1 MSESTCLL
9 SRQPIFGP
17 AMEVAAY
24 ELRTHYGASD
34 ERNESADDQLRT
46 IYRMFTDTGLDE
58 VVGHH
63 PGLVT
68 LTNEA
73 LNEGLWK
80 TLPKSRVMLGY
91 LDSFDAS
98 DKTSKLL
105 SDVAAEGYRL
115 AVSGGLSEDCLGL
128 LNNKAHTVVLDVTRY
143 TPDELRQRVDYLRGY
158 KSLIAA
164 AGVDT
169 YDDLEYCKDL
179 KFDFYQG
186 HFLFRPAAQAQNIPV
201 NRMNMLR
208 LLSKLHDPKM
218 EMAEIEKLISQ
229 DVALTYRILQYAN
242 SAGMALR
249 SKVNSAGHA
258 VRLIGLDIIRSWSS
272 ALLLS
277 SVDNKPRELMTSAL
291 IRARM
296 CELLSESVKGAEK
309 ESFLSAG
316 MLSVIDALLDCPMEK
331 ALSEL
336 PLADDIKAALIDGSG
351 PIGKALTCA
360 IAYERADWNNVRFN
374 GLAPAAVRAQYMTAI
389 AWARKL
395 TDELLN

>member
-1 MSESTCLL
+1 
-9 SRQPIFGP
+9 
-17 AMEVAAY
+17 MEVAAY
-24 ELRTHYGASD
+24 ELRTHYGAS
-34 ERNESADDQLRT
+34 EGRSESSDDQLRT
-46 IYRMFTDTGLDE
+46 IYKMFTDTGLDE
-58 VVGHH
+58 VVGER

-68 LTNEA
+68 LTSEA
-73 LNEGLWK
+73 LTEGLWK

-91 LDSFDAS
+91 LDSFEAS

-105 SDVAAEGYRL
+105 SEVASQGYRL
-115 AVSGGLSEDCLGL
+115 AVSGNLSAECMGL
-128 LNNKAHTVVLDVTRY
+128 LNNESNTIILDVTRY
-143 TPDELRQRVDYLRGY
+143 TPDELRKRVDSLRGY

-186 HFLFRPAAQAQNIPV
+186 HFLFRPAAQVQNIPV

-218 EMAEIEKLISQ
+218 QMADIEKLISQ

-242 SAGMALR
+242 SAGMALK

-258 VRLIGLDIIRSWSS
+258 VRLIGLETIRSWSS

-296 CELLSESVKGAEK
+296 CELLSESVKDAES

-316 MLSVIDALLDCPMEK
+316 LLSVLDALLDCPMEK

-336 PLADDIKAALIDGSG
+336 PLADDIKVALIKGDG
-351 PIGKALTCA
+351 PIGKALNCA
-360 IAYERADWNNVRFN
+360 IAYERADWNNVRFY
-374 GLAPAAVRAQYMTAI
+374 GLAPASVRAKYMTAI
-389 AWARKL
+389 GWARKL

>member
-1 MSESTCLL
+1 
-9 SRQPIFGP
+9 
-17 AMEVAAY
+17 MEVAAY
-24 ELRTHYGASD
+24 ELRTHYGALEQRS
-34 ERNESADDQLRT
+34 ESSDDQLRT
-46 IYRMFTDTGLDE
+46 IYKMFTDTGLDE
-58 VVGHH
+58 VVGEH

-68 LTNEA
+68 LTSEA
-73 LNEGLWK
+73 LTEGLWK
-80 TLPKSRVMLGY
+80 TIPKSRVMLGY
-91 LDSFDAS
+91 LDSFEAS

-115 AVSGGLSEDCLGL
+115 AVSGNLSEDCLGL
-128 LNNKAHTVVLDVTRY
+128 LNNKTHTVILDVTRY
-143 TPDELRQRVDYLRGY
+143 TPDELRKRVDYLRGY
-158 KSLIAA
+158 KSRIAA

-186 HFLFRPAAQAQNIPV
+186 HFLFRPAAQVQNIPV

-208 LLSKLHDPKM
+208 LLSKLHDSKM

-258 VRLIGLDIIRSWSS
+258 VRLIGLNTIRNWSS

-291 IRARM
+291 VRARM
-296 CELLSESVKGAEK
+296 CELLSESVQGAEK

-316 MLSVIDALLDCPMEK
+316 LLSVLDALLDCPMEK

-336 PLADDIKAALIDGSG
+336 PLADDIKAALIDGTG
-351 PIGKALTCA
+351 PIGKALTCT
-360 IAYERADWNNVRFN
+360 IAYERAYWNNVRFN
-374 GLAPAAVRAQYMTAI
+374 GLAPAAVRSKYMTAI
-389 AWARKL
+389 GWARKL
-395 TDELLN
+395 TDDLLN

>member
-24 ELRTHYGASD
+24 ELRTHYGALEQRS
-34 ERNESADDQLRT
+34 ESSDDQLRT
-46 IYRMFTDTGLDE
+46 IYKMFTDTGLDE
-58 VVGHH
+58 VVGEH

-68 LTNEA
+68 LTSEA
-73 LNEGLWK
+73 LTEGLWK
-80 TLPKSRVMLGY
+80 TIPKSRVMLGY
-91 LDSFDAS
+91 LDSFEAS

-115 AVSGGLSEDCLGL
+115 AVSGNLSEDCLGL
-128 LNNKAHTVVLDVTRY
+128 LNNKTHTVILDVTRY
-143 TPDELRQRVDYLRGY
+143 TPDELRKRVDYLRGY
-158 KSLIAA
+158 KSRIAA

-186 HFLFRPAAQAQNIPV
+186 HFLFRPAAQVQNIPV

-208 LLSKLHDPKM
+208 LLSKLHDSKM

-258 VRLIGLDIIRSWSS
+258 VRLIGLNTIRNWSS

-291 IRARM
+291 VRARM
-296 CELLSESVKGAEK
+296 CELLSESVQGAEK

-316 MLSVIDALLDCPMEK
+316 LLSVLDALLDCPMEK

-336 PLADDIKAALIDGSG
+336 PLADDI
-351 PIGKALTCA
+351 
-360 IAYERADWNNVRFN
+360 
-374 GLAPAAVRAQYMTAI
+374 
-389 AWARKL
+389 
-395 TDELLN
+395 

>member
-1 MSESTCLL
+1 MD
-9 SRQPIFGP
+9 
-17 AMEVAAY
+17 VAAY
-24 ELRTHYGASD
+24 ELRTHYGAS
-34 ERNESADDQLRT
+34 EAHTESTGDQMRT
-46 IYRMFTDTGLDE
+46 IYKMFTDTGLDE
-58 VVGHH
+58 VVGEH
-63 PGLVT
+63 PGLVN
-68 LTNEA
+68 LTSEA
-73 LNEGLWK
+73 LSEGLWK
-80 TLPKSRVMLGY
+80 TIPKSRVMLGY
-91 LDSFDAS
+91 LDSFEAS
-98 DKTSKLL
+98 DKTLKLL
-105 SDVAAEGYRL
+105 SDVASDGYRL
-115 AVSGGLSEDCLGL
+115 AVSGNLPADCMGL
-128 LNNKAHTVVLDVTRY
+128 LNDAAHTIVLDVRSY
-143 TPDELRQRVDYLRGY
+143 TPDELRTRVEGLRQY
-158 KSLIAA
+158 KTFIAA
-164 AGVDT
+164 SGVDT

-186 HFLFRPAAQAQNIPV
+186 HFLFRPAAQLKSIPV
-201 NRMNMLR
+201 NRLNMLR

-218 EMAEIEKLISQ
+218 EMSDIEKLISQ

-242 SAGMALR
+242 SAGMALK

-258 VRLIGLDIIRSWSS
+258 VRLIGLETIRNWSS

-309 ESFLSAG
+309 ESYLSAG
-316 MLSVIDALLDCPMEK
+316 LLSVLDALLDTPMDK

-374 GLAPAAVRAQYMTAI
+374 GLDPASVRANYMTAI
-389 AWARKL
+389 GWARKL
-395 TDELLN
+395 TDDLLN

>member
-1 MSESTCLL
+1 
-9 SRQPIFGP
+9 
-17 AMEVAAY
+17 MEVAAY
-24 ELRTHYGASD
+24 ELRTHYDPLEQRS
-34 ERNESADDQLRT
+34 ESSDDQLRT
-46 IYRMFTDTGLDE
+46 IYKMFTDTGLDE
-58 VVGHH
+58 VVGER

-68 LTNEA
+68 LTSEA
-73 LNEGLWK
+73 LTEGLWK
-80 TLPKSRVMLGY
+80 TIPKSRVMLGY
-91 LDSFDAS
+91 LDSFEAS

-105 SDVAAEGYRL
+105 SDVVAEGYRL
-115 AVSGGLSEDCLGL
+115 AVSGNLSEDCLGL
-128 LNNKAHTVVLDVTRY
+128 LNNKTHTVVLDVTRY
-143 TPDELRQRVDYLRGY
+143 TPDELRKRVDYLRGY
-158 KSLIAA
+158 KSRIAA

-186 HFLFRPAAQAQNIPV
+186 HFLFRPAAQVQNIPV

-208 LLSKLHDPKM
+208 LLSKLHDPKL

-258 VRLIGLDIIRSWSS
+258 VRLIGLNTIRNWSS

-291 IRARM
+291 VRARM
-296 CELLSESVKGAEK
+296 CELLSESVQGAEK

-316 MLSVIDALLDCPMEK
+316 LLSVLDALLDCPMEK
-331 ALSEL
+331 ALCEL
-336 PLADDIKAALIDGSG
+336 PLADDIKAALIDGTG
-351 PIGKALTCA
+351 TIGKALTCTV
-360 IAYERADWNNVRFN
+360 AYERADWNNVRFN
-374 GLAPAAVRAQYMTAI
+374 GLAPAAVRSKYMTAI
-389 AWARKL
+389 GWARKL
-395 TDELLN
+395 TDDLLN

>member
-1 MSESTCLL
+1 MD
-9 SRQPIFGP
+9 
-17 AMEVAAY
+17 VAAY
-24 ELRTHYGASD
+24 ELRTHYGAVE
-34 ERNESADDQLRT
+34 ERTETSGDQIRT
-46 IYRMFTDTGLDE
+46 IYKMFTESGLDE
-58 VVGHH
+58 VVGVH

-68 LTNEA
+68 LTSEA
-73 LNEGLWK
+73 LAEGLWK
-80 TLPKSRVMLGY
+80 SLPKSRVMLGY
-91 LDSFDAS
+91 MDSFESS
-98 DKTSKLL
+98 DNTLKLL
-105 SDVAAEGYRL
+105 SQVAEQGYRL
-115 AVSGGLSEDCLGL
+115 AVSGNLSAECLGA
-128 LNNKAHTVVLDVTRY
+128 LNDAAHTVVLDVTRY
-143 TPDELRQRVDYLRGY
+143 TPDELRKRVDTLREY
-158 KSLIAA
+158 KSLIGA

-186 HFLFRPAAQAQNIPV
+186 HFLFRPAAQLKNIPV

-218 EMAEIEKLISQ
+218 EMGDIEKLISQ

-242 SAGMALR
+242 SAGMALK

-258 VRLIGLDIIRSWSS
+258 VRLIGLETIRSWSS

-296 CELLSESVKGAEK
+296 CELLSESVKDAEK
-309 ESFLSAG
+309 ESYLSAG
-316 MLSVIDALLDCPMEK
+316 LLSVLDALLDCPMDK

-351 PIGKALTCA
+351 PIGKALACS
-360 IAYERADWNNVRFN
+360 IAYERADWNNVRFY
-374 GLAPAAVRAQYMTAI
+374 GLAPASVRAKYMTAI
-389 AWARKL
+389 GFARKL

>member
-1 MSESTCLL
+1 
-9 SRQPIFGP
+9 
-17 AMEVAAY
+17 MEVAAY
-24 ELRTHYGASD
+24 ELRTHYGSS
-34 ERNESADDQLRT
+34 EGRNESSDDQLRT
-46 IYRMFTDTGLDE
+46 IYKMFTDTGLDE
-58 VVGHH
+58 VVGEH

-68 LTNEA
+68 LTSEA
-73 LNEGLWK
+73 LAEGLWK
-80 TLPKSRVMLGY
+80 TIPKSRVMLGY

-105 SDVAAEGYRL
+105 AEVAAEGYRL
-115 AVSGGLSEDCLGL
+115 AVSGNLPEDCLGL
-128 LNNKAHTVVLDVTRY
+128 LNDKSHTVVLDVTRY
-143 TPDELRQRVDYLRGY
+143 TPDELRKRVDQLRGY

-186 HFLFRPAAQAQNIPV
+186 HFLFRPAAQVQNLPV

-218 EMAEIEKLISQ
+218 QMADIEKLISQ

-242 SAGMALR
+242 SAGMALK

-258 VRLIGLDIIRSWSS
+258 VRLIGLETIRSWSS

-296 CELLSESVKGAEK
+296 CELLGESVKDAEK

-316 MLSVIDALLDCPMEK
+316 LLSVLDALLDCPMEK

-336 PLADDIKAALIDGSG
+336 PLADDIKAALVKGDG
-351 PIGKALTCA
+351 PIGKALNCA
-360 IAYERADWNNVRFN
+360 IAYERADWNNVRFY
-374 GLAPAAVRAQYMTAI
+374 GLAPASVRAKYMTAI
-389 AWARKL
+389 GWARKL

>member
-1 MSESTCLL
+1 MD
-9 SRQPIFGP
+9 
-17 AMEVAAY
+17 VAAY
-24 ELRTHYGASD
+24 ELRTHYGAS
-34 ERNESADDQLRT
+34 EGRADSSGDQMRT
-46 IYRMFTDTGLDE
+46 IYKMFTDTGLDE
-58 VVGHH
+58 VVGEH

-68 LTNEA
+68 LTSDA
-73 LNEGLWK
+73 LAEGLWK
-80 TLPKSRVMLGY
+80 TIPKSRVMLGY
-91 LDSFDAS
+91 LDSFEAS

-115 AVSGGLSEDCLGL
+115 AVSGNLSEDCMGL
-128 LNNKAHTVVLDVTRY
+128 LNDAAHTVVLDVTRY
-143 TPDELRQRVDYLRGY
+143 TPDELRKRVDSLRGY

-164 AGVDT
+164 SGVDT

-186 HFLFRPAAQAQNIPV
+186 HFLFRPAAQLQSIPV
-201 NRMNMLR
+201 NRLNMLR

-218 EMAEIEKLISQ
+218 QMSDIEKLISQ

-242 SAGMALR
+242 SAGMALK

-258 VRLIGLDIIRSWSS
+258 VRLIGLETIRSWSS

-296 CELLSESVKGAEK
+296 CELLSESVKDAES

-316 MLSVIDALLDCPMEK
+316 LLSVLDALLDCPMEK

-336 PLADDIKAALIDGSG
+336 PLADDIKAALIKGDG
-351 PIGKALTCA
+351 PIGKALNCA
-360 IAYERADWNNVRFN
+360 IAYERADWNNVRFY
-374 GLAPAAVRAQYMTAI
+374 GLAPASVRAKYMTAI
-389 AWARKL
+389 GWARKL

>member
-1 MSESTCLL
+1 
-9 SRQPIFGP
+9 
-17 AMEVAAY
+17 MEVAAY
-24 ELRTHYGASD
+24 ELRTHYGAS
-34 ERNESADDQLRT
+34 EQRSESSDDQLRT
-46 IYRMFTDTGLDE
+46 IYKMFTDTGLDE
-58 VVGHH
+58 VVGEH

-68 LTNEA
+68 LTSEA
-73 LNEGLWK
+73 LTEGLWK
-80 TLPKSRVMLGY
+80 TIPKSRVMLGY
-91 LDSFDAS
+91 LDTFEAS

-115 AVSGGLSEDCLGL
+115 AVSGNLSEDCLGM
-128 LNNKAHTVVLDVTRY
+128 LNNKAHTVILDVTRY
-143 TPDELRQRVDYLRGY
+143 TPDDLRKRVDYLRGY

-186 HFLFRPAAQAQNIPV
+186 HFLFRPAAQVQNIPV

-218 EMAEIEKLISQ
+218 EMADIEKLISQ

-242 SAGMALR
+242 SAAMALR

-258 VRLIGLDIIRSWSS
+258 VRLIGLDTIRSWSS

-296 CELLSESVKGAEK
+296 CELLSESVTGADR

-316 MLSVIDALLDCPMEK
+316 LLSVLDALLDCPMEK

-374 GLAPAAVRAQYMTAI
+374 GLAPAAVRSKYMTAI
-389 AWARKL
+389 GWARKL
-395 TDELLN
+395 TGELLN

>member
-1 MSESTCLL
+1 
-9 SRQPIFGP
+9 
-17 AMEVAAY
+17 MEVAAY
-24 ELRTHYGASD
+24 ELRTHYGAS
-34 ERNESADDQLRT
+34 EQRSESSDDQLRT
-46 IYRMFTDTGLDE
+46 IYKMFTDTGLDE
-58 VVGHH
+58 VVGEH

-68 LTNEA
+68 LTSEA
-73 LNEGLWK
+73 LTEGLWK
-80 TLPKSRVMLGY
+80 TIPKSRVMLGY
-91 LDSFDAS
+91 LDTFEAS

-115 AVSGGLSEDCLGL
+115 AVSGNLSEDCLGM
-128 LNNKAHTVVLDVTRY
+128 LNNKSHTVILDVTRY
-143 TPDELRQRVDYLRGY
+143 TPDDLRKRVDYLRGY

-186 HFLFRPAAQAQNIPV
+186 HFLFRPAAQVQNIPV

-218 EMAEIEKLISQ
+218 EMADIEKLISQ

-242 SAGMALR
+242 SAAMALR

-258 VRLIGLDIIRSWSS
+258 VRLIGLDTIRSWSS

-296 CELLSESVKGAEK
+296 CELLSESVTGADR

-316 MLSVIDALLDCPMEK
+316 LLSVLDALLDCPMEK

-374 GLAPAAVRAQYMTAI
+374 GLAPAAVRSKYMTAI
-389 AWARKL
+389 GWARKL
-395 TDELLN
+395 TGELLN

>member
-1 MSESTCLL
+1 
-9 SRQPIFGP
+9 
-17 AMEVAAY
+17 MEVAAY
-24 ELRTHYGASD
+24 ELRTHYGSS
-34 ERNESADDQLRT
+34 EGRNESSDDQLRT
-46 IYRMFTDTGLDE
+46 IYKMFTDTGLDE
-58 VVGHH
+58 VVGEH

-68 LTNEA
+68 LTSEA
-73 LNEGLWK
+73 LAEGLWK
-80 TLPKSRVMLGY
+80 TIPKSRVMLGY

-105 SDVAAEGYRL
+105 ADVAAEGYRL
-115 AVSGGLSEDCLGL
+115 AVSGNLPEDCLGL
-128 LNNKAHTVVLDVTRY
+128 LNDKSHTVVLDVTRY
-143 TPDELRQRVDYLRGY
+143 TPDELRKRVDQLRGY

-186 HFLFRPAAQAQNIPV
+186 HFLFRPAAQVQNLPV

-218 EMAEIEKLISQ
+218 QMADIEKLISQ

-242 SAGMALR
+242 SAGMALK

-258 VRLIGLDIIRSWSS
+258 VRLIGLETIRSWSS

-296 CELLSESVKGAEK
+296 CELLGESVKDAEK

-316 MLSVIDALLDCPMEK
+316 LLSVLDALLDCPMEK

-336 PLADDIKAALIDGSG
+336 PLADDIKAALVKGDG
-351 PIGKALTCA
+351 PIGKALNCA
-360 IAYERADWNNVRFN
+360 IAYERADWNNVRFY
-374 GLAPAAVRAQYMTAI
+374 GLAPASVRAKYMTAI
-389 AWARKL
+389 GWARKL

>member
-1 MSESTCLL
+1 
-9 SRQPIFGP
+9 
-17 AMEVAAY
+17 MEVAAY
-24 ELRTHYGASD
+24 ELRTHYGAS
-34 ERNESADDQLRT
+34 EQRSESSDDQLRT
-46 IYRMFTDTGLDE
+46 IYRMFTDSGLDE
-58 VVGHH
+58 VVGEH

-68 LTNEA
+68 LTSEA
-73 LNEGLWK
+73 LTEGLWK
-80 TLPKSRVMLGY
+80 TIPKSRVMLGY
-91 LDSFDAS
+91 LESFEAS
-98 DKTSKLL
+98 DQTSKLL

-115 AVSGGLSEDCLGL
+115 AVSGNLSEDCMGL
-128 LNNKAHTVVLDVTRY
+128 LNNKTHTVILDVTRY
-143 TPDELRQRVDYLRGY
+143 TPDELRKRVDYLRGY
-158 KSLIAA
+158 KSRIAA

-186 HFLFRPAAQAQNIPV
+186 HFLFRPAALVQNIPV

-218 EMAEIEKLISQ
+218 EMSEIEKLISQ

-258 VRLIGLDIIRSWSS
+258 VRLIGLDTIRNWSS

-291 IRARM
+291 VRARM
-296 CELLSESVKGAEK
+296 CELLSESVPGAEK

-316 MLSVIDALLDCPMEK
+316 LLSVLDALLDCPMEK

-336 PLADDIKAALIDGSG
+336 PLADDIKTALIDGTG
-351 PIGKALTCA
+351 PIGKALTCTV
-360 IAYERADWNNVRFN
+360 AYERADWNNVRFN
-374 GLAPAAVRAQYMTAI
+374 GLAPAAVRSKYMTAI
-389 AWARKL
+389 GWARKL

>member
-1 MSESTCLL
+1 MD
-9 SRQPIFGP
+9 
-17 AMEVAAY
+17 VAAY
-24 ELRTHYGASD
+24 ELRTHYDATEGRTEASG
-34 ERNESADDQLRT
+34 DQMRT
-46 IYRMFTDTGLDE
+46 IYKMFNDTGLDE
-58 VVGHH
+58 VVGEH

-68 LTNEA
+68 LTKDA
-73 LNEGLWK
+73 LAEGLWR
-80 TLPKSRVMLGY
+80 TIPRSRVMLGY
-91 LDSFDAS
+91 MDSFEAS
-98 DKTSKLL
+98 DKTARLL
-105 SDVAAEGYRL
+105 SDVAATGYRL
-115 AVSGGLSEDCLGL
+115 AVSGDLSEDCMGF
-128 LNNKAHTVVLDVTRY
+128 LNNAAHTVVLDVTRY
-143 TPDELRQRVDYLRGY
+143 TPDELRKRVDCLRGY

-186 HFLFRPAAQAQNIPV
+186 HFLFRPAAQLQSIPV

-218 EMAEIEKLISQ
+218 EMADIEKIISQ
-229 DVALTYRILQYAN
+229 DVALTYKILQYAN
-242 SAGMALR
+242 SAGMALK

-258 VRLIGLDIIRSWSS
+258 VRLVGLETIRSWSS

-296 CELLSESVKGAEK
+296 CELLSESVKDAEK
-309 ESFLSAG
+309 ESYLSAG
-316 MLSVIDALLDCPMEK
+316 LLSVLDALLDCPMEK

-351 PIGKALTCA
+351 PIGKALTCS

-374 GLAPAAVRAQYMTAI
+374 GLTPAAVRSKYMTAI
-389 AWARKL
+389 GWARKL
-395 TDELLN
+395 TGELLN

>member
-1 MSESTCLL
+1 
-9 SRQPIFGP
+9 
-17 AMEVAAY
+17 MEVAAY
-24 ELRTHYGASD
+24 ELRTHYGVSE
-34 ERNESADDQLRT
+34 ERSESSDDQLRT
-46 IYRMFTDTGLDE
+46 IYKMFTDTGLDE
-58 VVGHH
+58 VVGEH

-68 LTNEA
+68 LTSEA
-73 LNEGLWK
+73 LSEGLWK
-80 TLPKSRVMLGY
+80 TIPKSRVMLGY
-91 LDSFDAS
+91 LDSFEAS

-105 SDVAAEGYRL
+105 SDVAAAGYRL
-115 AVSGGLSEDCLGL
+115 AVSGNLSADCMGMLS
-128 LNNKAHTVVLDVTRY
+128 NKANTVVLDVTRY
-143 TPDELRQRVDYLRGY
+143 TPDELRKRVDDLRGY

-186 HFLFRPAAQAQNIPV
+186 HFLFRPAAQVQNLPV

-208 LLSKLHDPKM
+208 LLSKLHDPNLQM
-218 EMAEIEKLISQ
+218 SDIEKLISQ

-242 SAGMALR
+242 SAGMALK

-258 VRLIGLDIIRSWSS
+258 VRLIGLETIRSWSS

-296 CELLSESVKGAEK
+296 CELLSESVKDAEK

-316 MLSVIDALLDCPMEK
+316 LLSVLDALLDCPMEK

-336 PLADDIKAALIDGSG
+336 PLADDIKAALIKGDG
-351 PIGKALTCA
+351 PIGKALNCS
-360 IAYERADWNNVRFN
+360 IAYERADWNNVRFY
-374 GLAPAAVRAQYMTAI
+374 GLAPASVRAKYMTAI
-389 AWARKL
+389 GWARKL

>member
-1 MSESTCLL
+1 
-9 SRQPIFGP
+9 
-17 AMEVAAY
+17 MEVAAY
-24 ELRTHYGASD
+24 ELRTHYGALEQRS
-34 ERNESADDQLRT
+34 ESSDDQLRT
-46 IYRMFTDTGLDE
+46 IYKMFTDTGLDE
-58 VVGHH
+58 VVGEH

-68 LTNEA
+68 LTSEA
-73 LNEGLWK
+73 LTEGLWK
-80 TLPKSRVMLGY
+80 TIPKSRVMLGY
-91 LDSFDAS
+91 VDSFEAS

-115 AVSGGLSEDCLGL
+115 AVSGNLSEDCLGL
-128 LNNKAHTVVLDVTRY
+128 LNNKTHTVILDVTRY
-143 TPDELRQRVDYLRGY
+143 TPDELRKRVDYLRGY
-158 KSLIAA
+158 KSRIAA

-186 HFLFRPAAQAQNIPV
+186 HFLFRPAAQVQNIPV

-208 LLSKLHDPKM
+208 LLSKLHDSKM

-258 VRLIGLDIIRSWSS
+258 VRLIGLNTIRNWSS

-291 IRARM
+291 VRARM
-296 CELLSESVKGAEK
+296 CELLSESVQGAEK

-316 MLSVIDALLDCPMEK
+316 LLSVLDALLDCPMEK

-336 PLADDIKAALIDGSG
+336 PLADDIKAALIDGTG
-351 PIGKALTCA
+351 PIGKALTCT

-374 GLAPAAVRAQYMTAI
+374 GLAPAAVRSKYMTAI
-389 AWARKL
+389 GWARKL
-395 TDELLN
+395 TDDLLN

>member
-1 MSESTCLL
+1 
-9 SRQPIFGP
+9 
-17 AMEVAAY
+17 MEVAAY
-24 ELRTHYGASD
+24 ELRTHYGSY
-34 ERNESADDQLRT
+34 EGRNESSDDQLRT
-46 IYRMFTDTGLDE
+46 IYKMFTDTGLDE
-58 VVGHH
+58 VVGEH

-68 LTNEA
+68 LTSEA
-73 LNEGLWK
+73 LAEGLWK
-80 TLPKSRVMLGY
+80 TIPKSRVMLGY

-105 SDVAAEGYRL
+105 ADVAAEGYRL
-115 AVSGGLSEDCLGL
+115 AVSGNLPEDCLGL
-128 LNNKAHTVVLDVTRY
+128 LNDKSHTVVLDVTRY
-143 TPDELRQRVDYLRGY
+143 TPDELRKRVDQLRGY

-186 HFLFRPAAQAQNIPV
+186 HFLFRPAAQVQNLPV

-218 EMAEIEKLISQ
+218 QMADIEKLISQ

-242 SAGMALR
+242 SAGMALK

-258 VRLIGLDIIRSWSS
+258 VRLIGLETIRSWSS

-296 CELLSESVKGAEK
+296 CELLGESVKDAEK

-316 MLSVIDALLDCPMEK
+316 LLSVLDALLDCPMEK

-336 PLADDIKAALIDGSG
+336 PLADDIKAALVKGDG
-351 PIGKALTCA
+351 PIGKALNCA
-360 IAYERADWNNVRFN
+360 IAYERADWNNVRFY
-374 GLAPAAVRAQYMTAI
+374 GLAPASVRAKYMTAI
-389 AWARKL
+389 GWARKL

>member
-1 MSESTCLL
+1 
-9 SRQPIFGP
+9 
-17 AMEVAAY
+17 MEVAAY
-24 ELRTHYGASD
+24 ELRTHYGALEQRS
-34 ERNESADDQLRT
+34 ESSDDQLRT
-46 IYRMFTDTGLDE
+46 IYKMFTDTGLDE
-58 VVGHH
+58 VVGEH

-68 LTNEA
+68 LTSEA
-73 LNEGLWK
+73 LTEGLWK
-80 TLPKSRVMLGY
+80 TIPKSRVMLGY
-91 LDSFDAS
+91 LDSFEAS

-115 AVSGGLSEDCLGL
+115 AVSGNLSEDCLGL
-128 LNNKAHTVVLDVTRY
+128 LNNKTHTVILDVTRY
-143 TPDELRQRVDYLRGY
+143 TPDELRKRVDYLRGY
-158 KSLIAA
+158 KSRIAA

-186 HFLFRPAAQAQNIPV
+186 HFLFRPAAQVQNIPV

-208 LLSKLHDPKM
+208 LLSKLHDSKM

-258 VRLIGLDIIRSWSS
+258 VRLIGLNTIRNWSS

-291 IRARM
+291 VRARM
-296 CELLSESVKGAEK
+296 CELLSESVQGAEK

-316 MLSVIDALLDCPMEK
+316 LLSVLDALLDCPMEK

-336 PLADDIKAALIDGSG
+336 PLADDIKAALIDGTG
-351 PIGKALTCA
+351 PIGKALTCT

-374 GLAPAAVRAQYMTAI
+374 GLAPAAVRSKYMTAI
-389 AWARKL
+389 GWARKL
-395 TDELLN
+395 TDDLLN

>member
-1 MSESTCLL
+1 MD
-9 SRQPIFGP
+9 
-17 AMEVAAY
+17 VAAY
-24 ELRTHYGASD
+24 ELRTNYDSVEERSEASG
-34 ERNESADDQLRT
+34 DQMRT
-46 IYRMFTDTGLDE
+46 IYRMFTDSGLDE
-58 VVGHH
+58 VVGER

-68 LTNEA
+68 LTSDA
-73 LNEGLWK
+73 LSEGLWK
-80 TLPKSRVMLGY
+80 TIPKSRVMLGY
-91 LDSFDAS
+91 MNSS
-98 DKTSKLL
+98 DYSDNTLKLL
-105 SDVAAEGYRL
+105 SQVAEQGYRL
-115 AVSGGLSEDCLGL
+115 AVSGNLPAECMGL
-128 LNNKAHTVVLDVTRY
+128 LNSAAHTVVLDVTQY
-143 TPDELRQRVDYLRGY
+143 TPDELRKRVESLRAF

-186 HFLFRPAAQAQNIPV
+186 HFLFRPAAQQKSIPV

-218 EMAEIEKLISQ
+218 EMVDVEKLISQ
-229 DVALTYRILQYAN
+229 DVALTYKILQYAN
-242 SAGMALR
+242 SAAMALR

-258 VRLIGLDIIRSWSS
+258 VRLIGLETIRNWSS

-296 CELLSESVKGAEK
+296 CELLSESVKDAEK
-309 ESFLSAG
+309 ESYLSAG

-351 PIGKALTCA
+351 SIGKALSCS

-374 GLAPAAVRAQYMTAI
+374 GLDPASVRAKYMTAI
-389 AWARKL
+389 GWARKL

>member
-1 MSESTCLL
+1 MD
-9 SRQPIFGP
+9 
-17 AMEVAAY
+17 VAAY
-24 ELRTHYGASD
+24 ELRTHYGVSEERTESSD
-34 ERNESADDQLRT
+34 NQMRT
-46 IYRMFTDTGLDE
+46 IYSMFTDTGLDE
-58 VVGHH
+58 VVGEH

-68 LTNEA
+68 LTSEA
-73 LNEGLWK
+73 LAEGLWK
-80 TLPKSRVMLGY
+80 TIPKSRVMLGY
-91 LDSFDAS
+91 LESFEAS

-105 SDVAAEGYRL
+105 SEVASEGYRL
-115 AVSGGLSEDCLGL
+115 AVSGNLSADCLGQ
-128 LNNKAHTVVLDVTRY
+128 LNSAAHTVVLDVTSY
-143 TPDELRQRVDYLRGY
+143 TPDELRKRVDNLRGY

-186 HFLFRPAAQAQNIPV
+186 HFLFRPAAQMQSIPV

-218 EMAEIEKLISQ
+218 QMAEIEKLISQ
-229 DVALTYRILQYAN
+229 DVALTFRILQYAN
-242 SAGMALR
+242 SAGMALK

-258 VRLIGLDIIRSWSS
+258 VRLIGLETIRSWSS

-296 CELLSESVKGAEK
+296 CELLSESVKDAEK
-309 ESFLSAG
+309 ESYLSAG
-316 MLSVIDALLDCPMEK
+316 LLSVLDALLDCPMQK

-336 PLADDIKAALIDGSG
+336 PLADDIKAALIDGAG
-351 PIGKALTCA
+351 PIGKALNCT
-360 IAYERADWNNVRFN
+360 IAYERADWNNVRFY
-374 GLAPAAVRAQYMTAI
+374 GLAPASVRAKYMTAI
-389 AWARKL
+389 GWARKL
-395 TDELLN
+395 TEELLN

>member
-1 MSESTCLL
+1 
-9 SRQPIFGP
+9 
-17 AMEVAAY
+17 MEVAAY
-24 ELRTHYGASD
+24 ELRTHYGAS
-34 ERNESADDQLRT
+34 EQRSESSDDQLRT
-46 IYRMFTDTGLDE
+46 IYKMFTDTGLDE
-58 VVGHH
+58 VVGEH

-68 LTNEA
+68 LTSEA
-73 LNEGLWK
+73 LTEGLWK
-80 TLPKSRVMLGY
+80 TIPKSRVMLGY
-91 LDSFDAS
+91 LDSFEAS

-105 SDVAAEGYRL
+105 SDVVAEGYRL
-115 AVSGGLSEDCLGL
+115 AVSGNLSEDCLGL
-128 LNNKAHTVVLDVTRY
+128 LNNKTHTVILDVTRY
-143 TPDELRQRVDYLRGY
+143 TPDELRKRVDYLRGY
-158 KSLIAA
+158 KSRIAA

-186 HFLFRPAAQAQNIPV
+186 HFLFRPAAQVQNIPV

-258 VRLIGLDIIRSWSS
+258 VRLIGLDTIRNWSS

-291 IRARM
+291 VRARM
-296 CELLSESVKGAEK
+296 CELLSESVQGAEK

-316 MLSVIDALLDCPMEK
+316 LLSVLDALLDCPMEK

-336 PLADDIKAALIDGSG
+336 PLADDIKAALIDGTG
-351 PIGKALTCA
+351 TIGKALTCTV
-360 IAYERADWNNVRFN
+360 AYERADWNNVRFN
-374 GLAPAAVRAQYMTAI
+374 GLAPAAVRSKYMTAI
-389 AWARKL
+389 GWARKL

>member
-1 MSESTCLL
+1 
-9 SRQPIFGP
+9 
-17 AMEVAAY
+17 MEVAAY
-24 ELRTHYGASD
+24 ELRTHYGAS
-34 ERNESADDQLRT
+34 EGRSESSDDQLRT
-46 IYRMFTDTGLDE
+46 IYKMFTDTGLDE
-58 VVGHH
+58 VVGER

-68 LTNEA
+68 LTSEA
-73 LNEGLWK
+73 LTEGLWK

-91 LDSFDAS
+91 LDSFEAS

-105 SDVAAEGYRL
+105 SEVASQGYRL
-115 AVSGGLSEDCLGL
+115 AVSGNLSAECMGL
-128 LNNKAHTVVLDVTRY
+128 LNNESNTIILDVTRY
-143 TPDELRQRVDYLRGY
+143 TPDELRKRVDSLRGY

-186 HFLFRPAAQAQNIPV
+186 HFLFRPAAQVQNIPV

-218 EMAEIEKLISQ
+218 QMADIEKLISQ

-242 SAGMALR
+242 SAGMALK

-258 VRLIGLDIIRSWSS
+258 VRLIGLETIRSWSS

-296 CELLSESVKGAEK
+296 CELLSESVKDAEP

-316 MLSVIDALLDCPMEK
+316 LLSVLDALLDCPMEK

-336 PLADDIKAALIDGSG
+336 PLADDIKVALIKGDG
-351 PIGKALTCA
+351 PIGKALNCA
-360 IAYERADWNNVRFN
+360 IAYERADWNNVRFY
-374 GLAPAAVRAQYMTAI
+374 GLAPASVRAKYMTAI
-389 AWARKL
+389 GWARKL

>member
-1 MSESTCLL
+1 
-9 SRQPIFGP
+9 
-17 AMEVAAY
+17 MEVAAY
-24 ELRTHYGASD
+24 ELRTHYGALEQRS
-34 ERNESADDQLRT
+34 ESSDDQLRT
-46 IYRMFTDTGLDE
+46 IYKMFTDTGLDE
-58 VVGHH
+58 VVGEH

-68 LTNEA
+68 LTSEA
-73 LNEGLWK
+73 LTEGLWK
-80 TLPKSRVMLGY
+80 TIPKSRVMLGY
-91 LDSFDAS
+91 LDSFEAS

-115 AVSGGLSEDCLGL
+115 AVSGNLSEDCLGL
-128 LNNKAHTVVLDVTRY
+128 LNNKTHTVILDVTRY
-143 TPDELRQRVDYLRGY
+143 TPDELRKRVDYLRGY
-158 KSLIAA
+158 KSRIAA

-186 HFLFRPAAQAQNIPV
+186 HFLFRPAAQVQNIPV

-208 LLSKLHDPKM
+208 LLSKLHDSKM

-258 VRLIGLDIIRSWSS
+258 VRLIGLNTIRDWSS

-291 IRARM
+291 VRARM
-296 CELLSESVKGAEK
+296 CELLSESVQGAEK

-316 MLSVIDALLDCPMEK
+316 LLSVLDALLDCPMEK

-336 PLADDIKAALIDGSG
+336 PLADDIKAALIDGTG
-351 PIGKALTCA
+351 PIGKALTCT

-374 GLAPAAVRAQYMTAI
+374 GLAPAAVRSKYMTAI
-389 AWARKL
+389 GWARKL
-395 TDELLN
+395 TDDLLN

>member
-1 MSESTCLL
+1 M
-9 SRQPIFGP
+9 
-17 AMEVAAY
+17 
-24 ELRTHYGASD
+24 
-34 ERNESADDQLRT
+34 
-46 IYRMFTDTGLDE
+46 
-58 VVGHH
+58 
-63 PGLVT
+63 
-68 LTNEA
+68 
-73 LNEGLWK
+73 
-80 TLPKSRVMLGY
+80 
-91 LDSFDAS
+91 
-98 DKTSKLL
+98 
-105 SDVAAEGYRL
+105 
-115 AVSGGLSEDCLGL
+115 
-128 LNNKAHTVVLDVTRY
+128 LNNKSHTVILDVTRY
-143 TPDELRQRVDYLRGY
+143 TPDDLRKRVDYLRGY

-186 HFLFRPAAQAQNIPV
+186 HFLFRPAAQVQNIPV

-218 EMAEIEKLISQ
+218 EMADIEKLISQ

-242 SAGMALR
+242 SAAMALR

-258 VRLIGLDIIRSWSS
+258 VRLIGLDTIRSWSS

-296 CELLSESVKGAEK
+296 CELLSESVTGADR

-316 MLSVIDALLDCPMEK
+316 LLSVLDALLDCPMEK

-374 GLAPAAVRAQYMTAI
+374 GLAPAAVRSKYMTAI
-389 AWARKL
+389 GWARKL
-395 TDELLN
+395 TGELLN

>member
-1 MSESTCLL
+1 MD
-9 SRQPIFGP
+9 
-17 AMEVAAY
+17 VAAY
-24 ELRTHYGASD
+24 ELRTHYGASE
-34 ERNESADDQLRT
+34 ERTKSSGDQMRT
-46 IYRMFTDTGLDE
+46 IYKMFTDSGLDE
-58 VVGHH
+58 VVGEH

-68 LTNEA
+68 LTSDA
-73 LNEGLWK
+73 LAEGLWR
-80 TLPKSRVMLGY
+80 TIPKSRVMLGY
-91 LDSFDAS
+91 LDSFEAS
-98 DKTSKLL
+98 DKTSTLL
-105 SDVAAEGYRL
+105 SNVAAEGYRL
-115 AVSGGLSEDCLGL
+115 VVSGDLPADCLRL
-128 LNNKAHTVVLDVTRY
+128 LNNEAHTVVLDVTRY
-143 TPDELRQRVDYLRGY
+143 TPDELRKRVDSLREF

-164 AGVDT
+164 SGVDT

-186 HFLFRPAAQAQNIPV
+186 HFLFRPAAQQKSIPV
-201 NRMNMLR
+201 NRINMLR

-242 SAGMALR
+242 SAGMALK

-258 VRLIGLDIIRSWSS
+258 VRLVGLETIRSWSS

-296 CELLSESVKGAEK
+296 CELLSETVKDAEK

-316 MLSVIDALLDCPMEK
+316 LLSVLDALLDCPMEK

-336 PLADDIKAALIDGSG
+336 PLADDIKAALINGAG
-351 PIGKALTCA
+351 PIGKALNCS

-374 GLAPAAVRAQYMTAI
+374 GLDPASVRAKYMTAI
-389 AWARKL
+389 GWARKL